1 MPIDLAEAAAKLPE
15 LIQAAER
22 GEDFAITRDGQP
34 VAKIV
39 AVASPQ
45 AAPQKERVFGAYK
58 GRLKVGP

>member
-1 MPIDLAEAAAKLPE
+1 MHIDLAEAAAKLPE

-45 AAPQKERVFGAYK
+45 AALGVAHHC
-58 GRLKVGP
+58 LS

>member
-1 MPIDLAEAAAKLPE
+1 MHIDLAEAASELPA

-45 AAPQKERVFGAYK
+45 AAPQTERVFGAYK